1 MKKGF
6 TVLAF
11 ILGLLTFASSHAASY
26 KIDPDHSS
34 ITFKVKHLSISAVTG
49 KFSKFSG
56 TFNFDE
62 KKPSHSKVEVTIMPE
77 SVDTGVP
84 GRDDHLRSAA
94 FFEVETYKT
103 AVFKST
109 KVSDL
114 SNGDFTIEGVL
125 DLHGVK
131 KPVVLKAHYD
141 GSVADNQGN
150 MHAAFSAETEI
161 NRQDYGID
169 FNETLDKGGL
179 LAANEV
185 KLFFEIEG
193 VQTTDSSK

>member
-6 TVLAF
+6 IAF
-11 ILGLLTFASSHAASY
+11 IFLVFSTFSSSQAAVY

-34 ITFKVKHLSISAVTG
+34 ITFKVKHLTISTVTG

-56 TFNFDE
+56 QFEFDE
-62 KKPSHSKVEVTIMPE
+62 KKPSDSKVEVTIDPA
-77 SVDTGVP
+77 SVDTGVK
-84 GRDDHLRSAA
+84 GRDDHLRSDA
-94 FFEVETYKT
+94 FFEVETYPT

-109 KVSDL
+109 KVSGF
-114 SNGDFTIEGVL
+114 SNGDFTIEGNL
-125 DLHGVK
+125 TLHGVT
-131 KPVVLKAHYD
+131 KPVVLKANYE
-141 GSVADNQGN
+141 GSIADDQGQ

-169 FNETLDKGGL
+169 FSETLDKGGL

-185 KLFFEIEG
+185 KLYFEVEG
-193 VQTTDSSK
+193 IQVSDSKK

>member
-1 MKKGF
+1 MKKAFNVLVFVLSLCF
-6 TVLAF
+6 THW
-11 ILGLLTFASSHAASY
+11 TQAAEY

-34 ITFKVKHLSISAVTG
+34 ITFKVKHLTISTVTG
-49 KFSKFSG
+49 KFSKFAG
-56 TFNFDE
+56 KFDFDE
-62 KKPSHSKVEVTIMPE
+62 KNPTHSKVEVTIDPA
-77 SVDTGVP
+77 SVDTGVQ

-109 KVSDL
+109 KVSNIN
-114 SNGDFTIEGVL
+114 NGDFTIDGIL

-131 KPVVLKAHYD
+131 KPVTLKAHYD
-141 GSVADNQGN
+141 GSIKDDQGRT
-150 MHAAFSAETEI
+150 HAAFTAETEI

-169 FNETLDKGGL
+169 FNETLDQGGL

-185 KLFFEIEG
+185 KLFFAIEG
-193 VQTTDSSK
+193 IQVK

>member
-6 TVLAF
+6 MILALVLGVFSAVS
-11 ILGLLTFASSHAASY
+11 ISQAAVY

-34 ITFKVKHLSISAVTG
+34 ITFKVKHLTICTVMG

-62 KKPSHSKVEVTIMPE
+62 KNPSQSKVTVTIDPA
-77 SVDTGVP
+77 SVDTGVK
-84 GRDDHLRSAA
+84 GRDDHLRSDA
-94 FFEVETYKT
+94 FFEVETYPT

-109 KVSDL
+109 KVSDIKD
-114 SNGDFTIEGVL
+114 GDFTIEGNL
-125 DLHGVK
+125 TLHGVT
-131 KPVVLKAHYD
+131 KPVVLKASYE
-141 GSVADNQGN
+141 GSIADDQGQT
-150 MHAAFSAETEI
+150 HAAFSAETEI

-169 FNETLDKGGL
+169 FSEALDKGGL

-185 KLFFEIEG
+185 KLSFEVEG
-193 VQTTDSSK
+193 VQTK

>member
-1 MKKGF
+1 MKKRFIILAFVFSLF
-6 TVLAF
+6 TV
-11 ILGLLTFASSHAASY
+11 SSSSRAAMY

-34 ITFKVKHLSISAVTG
+34 ITFEVKHLSISTVMG

-56 TFNFDE
+56 KFNFDE
-62 KKPSHSKVEVTIMPE
+62 KKLGNSSVEVTIDPA
-77 SVDTGVP
+77 SVDTGVQ

-94 FFEVETYKT
+94 FFEVDTYKT
-103 AVFKST
+103 AVFKSN
-109 KVSDL
+109 KVIDIT
-114 SNGDFTIEGVL
+114 GGEFIIEGKL
-125 DLHGVK
+125 TLHGVT

-141 GSVADNQGN
+141 GSVADDEGQQ
-150 MHAAFSAETEI
+150 HAAFTAQTEI

-185 KLFFEIEG
+185 KLHFSIEG
-193 VQTTDSSK
+193 IKTNK

>member
-1 MKKGF
+1 MIFSFIWGVF
-6 TVLAF
+6 STVSY
-11 ILGLLTFASSHAASY
+11 TQAAVY

-34 ITFKVKHLSISAVTG
+34 ITFKVKHLTISTVMG

-56 TFNFDE
+56 KFNFD
-62 KKPSHSKVEVTIMPE
+62 KKNPSHSKVEVTIDPA
-77 SVDTGVP
+77 SVDTGVK

-94 FFEVETYKT
+94 FFEVETYPT

-109 KVSDL
+109 KVSEITDG
-114 SNGDFTIEGVL
+114 NFTIGGNL
-125 DLHGVK
+125 TLHGVT
-131 KPVVLKAHYD
+131 KPVVLKANYE
-141 GSVADNQGN
+141 GSIADDQGQ

-185 KLFFEIEG
+185 KLNFEVEG
-193 VQTTDSSK
+193 VQTSK

>member
-1 MKKGF
+1 MKKGSI
-6 TVLAF
+6 VLAF
-11 ILGLLTFASSHAASY
+11 VLGLTLYTGAQAAQY

-34 ITFKVKHLSISAVTG
+34 ITFKVKHLSVSTVTG
-49 KFSKFSG
+49 KFSKFFG

-62 KKPSHSKVEVTIMPE
+62 KDPAKSKVSVSIQPE
-77 SVDTGVP
+77 SVDTGVQ

-103 AVFKST
+103 ATFKST
-109 KVSDL
+109 KVSGM

-125 DLHGVK
+125 NLHGVK
-131 KPVVLKAHYD
+131 KPVTLKAHYN
-141 GSVADNQGN
+141 GSIKDDQGN

-169 FNETLDKGGL
+169 FNETLDQGGL

-193 VQTTDSSK
+193 VKTK